1 MTKNKSILH
10 IIFTFRIK
18 LNMNTIDKDNKLI
31 NLNILSSILFII
43 GSLVSLSITINEK
56 RNINNQKN
64 IYSNSEALNI
74 SFYNRILILVAVLIS
89 LYVGYNNFKDEKKGT
104 SGKYKS
110 SLLLT
115 TNILTVIGALI
126 ILYVSYLNKE
136 EQSLTVSDVENPLI

>member
-1 MTKNKSILH
+1 MNSSNKN
-10 IIFTFRIK
+10 
-18 LNMNTIDKDNKLI
+18 NKLI
-31 NLNILSSILFII
+31 DLNILSSILFII

-56 RNINNQKN
+56 RNINNEKK
-64 IYSNSEALNI
+64 IYSNSQALNI
-74 SFYNRILILVAVLIS
+74 SFYNRILILIAVLIS
-89 LYVGYNNFKDEKKGT
+89 LYVGYNNYISEEDKT
-104 SGKYKS
+104 IAKYKS